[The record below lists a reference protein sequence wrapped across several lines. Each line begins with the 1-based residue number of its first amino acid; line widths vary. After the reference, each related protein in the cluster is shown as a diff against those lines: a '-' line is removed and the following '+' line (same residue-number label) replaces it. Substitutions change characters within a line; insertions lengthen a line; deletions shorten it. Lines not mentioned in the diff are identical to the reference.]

1 MALIAFE
8 DWIAQPEHNKVFIAD
23 TNFILKS
30 NTNFKSPE
38 DSYWEED
45 CALLKQ
51 ARAKILACENKII
64 YNATVKHELLR
75 RIRTIMANVAIQ
87 ELHIDGK
94 TFGDSFKQ
102 LLVEY
107 PVGNGNGSDKCF
119 KQIVRK
125 GYNAFFTDLL
135 GEDGEHLNAEF
146 EAMTTGC
153 HYYPFK
159 GSLSW
164 GAAKKTMAQYGLDS
178 ADAMIVNAG
187 VNVSDCVGLL
197 TADADFRFCYDVNNF
212 DIIMPRR
219 LIRNMRKKKPITYSI
234 Y

>member
-8 DWIAQPEHNKVFIAD
+8 DWIAQSEHNKVFIAD

-30 NTNFKSPE
+30 NTNFKSPD
-38 DSYWEED
+38 DSYWEQD

-51 ARAKILACENKII
+51 ARARILSCGNKIVF
-64 YNATVKHELLR
+64 NATVKHELLR
-75 RIRTIMANVAIQ
+75 RIRTIMATVAIQ
-87 ELHIDGK
+87 SMNIDGQP
-94 TFGDSFKQ
+94 FGQDFKN
-102 LLVEY
+102 LLVRN
-107 PVGNGNGSDKCF
+107 PVDLNPDACF
-119 KQIVRK
+119 KQIVRR
-125 GYNAFFTDLL
+125 GYNAFFTELL
-135 GEDGEHLNAEF
+135 GEDGEYLKAEF

-153 HYYPFK
+153 QYYSFK
-159 GSLSW
+159 GALSW
-164 GAAKKTMAQYGLDS
+164 ADAKKTMAQYGLDS

-197 TADADFRFCYDVNNF
+197 TADADFRFCYDVDGF

-219 LIRNMRKKKPITYSI
+219 LIRSMRNKKPITYSI